1 MTTKKQALKWFNT
14 PGFNFSDNNYAIIRK
29 WYQKKQFD
37 LIKLVAP
44 HPSLK
49 TPLNLK
55 LDILK
60 IILQAL
66 GTKSSLPALS
76 IPDIAKK
83 LEIIYHQL
91 ENKKCSCFIGMELS
105 NYRFRKYTFDSD
117 WEESWDILTESIM
130 RDVIP
135 STDCD
140 VLCGGISKTL
150 PTDLLWY
157 DKVRKHTEK
166 YYDTFSGYK
175 SYRYTSIN
183 DGLRMNPDREHR
195 YGFNAIIDE
204 NAPLEKDI
212 YVFRLVGLKMRS
224 LREKYENIGV
234 PFTSLGYM
242 STGLL
247 GSKFYKNK
255 CKLIYGDSSIS
266 DGVGDEDY
274 ESRTLIRIKIP
285 KGKKAY
291 WFLDYGS
298 ENEVLFK
305 HGERLV
311 TREYKKVKI
320 VCKKGKDVFSYKE
333 IEFYDL
339 EML

>member
-1 MTTKKQALKWFNT
+1 
-14 PGFNFSDNNYAIIRK
+14 
-29 WYQKKQFD
+29 
-37 LIKLVAP
+37 
-44 HPSLK
+44 
-49 TPLNLK
+49 
-55 LDILK
+55 
-60 IILQAL
+60 
-66 GTKSSLPALS
+66 
-76 IPDIAKK
+76 
-83 LEIIYHQL
+83 
-91 ENKKCSCFIGMELS
+91 
-105 NYRFRKYTFDSD
+105 
-117 WEESWDILTESIM
+117 
-130 RDVIP
+130 
-135 STDCD
+135 
-140 VLCGGISKTL
+140 
-150 PTDLLWY
+150 
-157 DKVRKHTEK
+157 
-166 YYDTFSGYK
+166 
-175 SYRYTSIN
+175 
-183 DGLRMNPDREHR
+183 MNPDREHR

-212 YVFRLVGLKMRS
+212 YVFRLVGLEQRS
-224 LREKYENIGV
+224 LREKYEKIGV

-242 STGLL
+242 STGLF

-255 CKLIYGDSSIS
+255 CKLTLGGKDR
-266 DGVGDEDY
+266 